1 MLTKFHSAS
10 FICNLL
16 TFFDDIRWDT
26 PLAAKEIKKQ
36 ILDRL
41 EGKLDAL
48 PWYVQE
54 FIQHKRRK
62 MSPHSLLNYVHD
74 YIAFFNWLVQ
84 ESFYHGLPGDVPL
97 EVLDK
102 LRIID
107 IGGLYA
113 YLEMD
118 DDIDS
123 KKTIHRKM
131 ASFSSLFYYLSNIA
145 EDENFYPYLKRNVMA
160 KFEVETEKETAAAKA
175 DRIRGKILRGDDIH
189 EFRDFVKRRYGELI
203 KKTSNRAYKAYLR
216 NRERDTA
223 IISLILGS
231 ELRVSDVGGLDM
243 NDINFKEGSVNV
255 TRKGGKA
262 DTISFS
268 DVAKEDLTEYLN
280 VRNTRYKV
288 DDRTKP
294 VFLSSPTGP
303 NGTVS
308 RIRVRTIQTFVEKYA
323 KAFGKNGLSVHK
335 LRHSFATNYYVEN
348 NNLAQLQQQLGHSDI
363 NTTLLY
369 THLTSEVMKE
379 AVNKADKK
387 K

>member
-1 MLTKFHSAS
+1 M
-10 FICNLL
+10 
-16 TFFDDIRWDT
+16 
-26 PLAAKEIKKQ
+26 AAKEIKKQ

-54 FIQHKRRK
+54 FIHHKRRK

-74 YIAFFNWLVQ
+74 YIAFFVWLVQ
-84 ESFYHGLPGDVPL
+84 ESFYQGLPADVPL

-102 LRIID
+102 LRIMD
-107 IGGLYA
+107 LDGFYA

-118 DDIDS
+118 DNIDS

-131 ASFSSLFYYLSNIA
+131 ASLSSLFYYLSNIA

-189 EFRDFVKRRYGELI
+189 EFRDFVKREYGELI

-231 ELRVSDVGGLDM
+231 GLRVSEVVGLDM
-243 NDINFKEGSVNV
+243 NDIDFKEGSVNV
-255 TRKGGKA
+255 TRKGDKA

-268 DVAKEDLTEYLN
+268 EVAKEDLIEYLN
-280 VRNTRYKV
+280 VRNARYKV

-303 NGTVS
+303 N
-308 RIRVRTIQTFVEKYA
+308 RITANFKNNVDAFFIYNTF
-323 KAFGKNGLSVHK
+323 FL
-335 LRHSFATNYYVEN
+335 FF
-348 NNLAQLQQQLGHSDI
+348 I
-363 NTTLLY
+363 
-369 THLTSEVMKE
+369 
-379 AVNKADKK
+379 
-387 K
+387 